1 MVLRRSLE
9 VSLPTDVRISSRLL
23 SALVPCT
30 DALALLMAASA
41 TGFRSTALAYGVLTL
56 IALNIA
62 PPASG
67 RINPRL
73 GDDFGWLL
81 GRLGASLLVVLP
93 IATLMHERVG
103 ELLLLAFSAAIL
115 VPSSRGVAYTV
126 QRRSRARGLI
136 SERALIVGAGG
147 VGVELVRI
155 LEEHPEYGLRPIG
168 FVGNDPGDRDLPI
181 PMLGQSDDLEQVV
194 REHDVTRVVVAYG
207 GGADRELVTILRCCE
222 RLPVEILVVP
232 RLYELSAVQIGP
244 SLDDAWGIP
253 LVRVRRPT
261 PRPPARVAKRAFDVA
276 VGSLIVVLV
285 SPVMLAAAV
294 AVRLSSPGP
303 LLFRQRRVGFD
314 GRVFEILKFRSMR
327 VNDDSDTH
335 WAVDHDDRVTPV
347 GRLLRRTGIDELPQ
361 LFNVLK
367 GQMSLVGPRPE
378 RPLFVER
385 FSTLVPGYKDRH
397 RVPVGLTGWA
407 QIHGLR
413 GDTSIPDRARF
424 DNDYIENWS
433 LWLDVVIIVRTIWLV
448 FKGTGR

>member
-1 MVLRRSLE
+1 VALPRSLE
-9 VSLPTDVRISSRLL
+9 VSLPTDLRISSRLI

-30 DALALLMAASA
+30 DALALLMAAAA

-81 GRLGASLLVVLP
+81 GRLGASMLVVLP

-103 ELLLLAFSAAIL
+103 ELLLLAVSAAIL
-115 VPSSRGVAYTV
+115 VPSGRGVAYAV
-126 QRRSRARGLI
+126 QRRSRSRGLI

-147 VGVELVRI
+147 VGVELARI
-155 LEEHPEYGLRPIG
+155 LEGHPEYGLRPIG
-168 FVGNDPGDRDLPI
+168 FVGNPGDRDLPV

-194 REHDVTRVVVAYG
+194 RQHDVRRVVVAYG
-207 GGADRELVTILRCCE
+207 GGTDRELVTILRRCE

-232 RLYELSAVQIGP
+232 RLYELGAVQIGS

-261 PRPPARVAKRAFDVA
+261 LRPPARVAKRAFDVV

-314 GRVFEILKFRSMR
+314 GREFEILKFRSMR

-385 FSTLVPGYKDRH
+385 FGTAVPGYGDRH

-433 LWLDVVIIVRTIWLV
+433 LWLDVVIILRTIWLV

>member
-1 MVLRRSLE
+1 MALRRSLE
-9 VSLPTDVRISSRLL
+9 VSVPADLSISSRLP

-30 DALALLMAASA
+30 DALALLLAAAA
-41 TGFRSTALAYGVLTL
+41 TGFRPTAFGYGVLAV

-62 PPASG
+62 PPVSS

-81 GRLGASLLVVLP
+81 GRLGTCMLVVLP
-93 IATLMHERVG
+93 IATLVHERAG
-103 ELLLLAFSAAIL
+103 ELLLLAVSATVL
-115 VPSSRGVAYTV
+115 VATSRGVAYGI
-126 QRRSRARGLI
+126 QRRLRARGLV
-136 SERALIVGAGG
+136 SERALIVGAGD
-147 VGVELVRI
+147 VGVELARI
-155 LEEHPEYGLRPIG
+155 LDGHPEYGLRPIG
-168 FVGNDPGDRDLPI
+168 FLGDPGDRALPI
-181 PMLGQSDDLEQVV
+181 PTLGDSEDLEQVV
-194 REHDVTRVVVAYG
+194 RQQDVRRVVVGYG
-207 GGADRELVTILRCCE
+207 GGEDRQLVGILRRCE
-222 RLPVEILVVP
+222 SLPVEILVVP
-232 RLYELSAVQIGP
+232 RLFELNAVPIGA
-244 SLDDAWGIP
+244 SRDDAWGIP

-261 PRPPARVAKRAFDVA
+261 LQPSARIAKRVFDLV

-285 SPVMLAAAV
+285 SPVMLVAAW

-303 LLFRQRRVGFD
+303 LLFRQRRIGFD
-314 GRVFEILKFRSMR
+314 GREFEILKFRSMR

-335 WAVDHDDRVTPV
+335 WAVDHDDRITPA

-378 RPLFVER
+378 RPLFAER
-385 FSTLVPGYKDRH
+385 FGTAVPGYRDRH

-424 DNDYIENWS
+424 DNDYIEHWS
-433 LWLDVVIIVRTIWLV
+433 LWLDVMIILRTIWLV
-448 FKGTGR
+448 LKGTGR

>member
-1 MVLRRSLE
+1 MVLHRSLE
-9 VSLPTDVRISSRLL
+9 VSVPTDLSVSSRLP

-30 DALALLMAASA
+30 DAVALLLASAA
-41 TGFRSTALAYGVLTL
+41 TGFHSTALAFGVLTA

-62 PPASG
+62 RPVSS

-81 GRLGASLLVVLP
+81 GRLGACMLVVLP
-93 IATLMHERVG
+93 IATLVHERVG
-103 ELLLLAFSAAIL
+103 ELLLLAVSATIL
-115 VPSSRGVAYTV
+115 VTSGRGVAYGI
-126 QRRSRARGLI
+126 QRRLRARGLI
-136 SERALIVGAGG
+136 SERALIVGAGD
-147 VGVELVRI
+147 VGVELASI
-155 LEEHPEYGLRPIG
+155 LDGHPEYGLRPIG
-168 FVGNDPGDRDLPI
+168 FVGDPADRDLSV
-181 PMLGQSDDLEQVV
+181 PMLGLSDDLEEVV
-194 REHDVTRVVVAYG
+194 RQYDVKRVVVAYG
-207 GGADRELVTILRCCE
+207 GGADRRLVAILRRCE

-232 RLYELSAVQIGP
+232 RLFELNALPIGP
-244 SLDDAWGIP
+244 SLEDAWGIP
-253 LVRVRRPT
+253 LVRIRRPILQ
-261 PRPPARVAKRAFDVA
+261 PPARVVKRAFDLV

-285 SPVMLAAAV
+285 SPLMLAAAL

-303 LLFRQRRVGFD
+303 LLFRQRRIGFD
-314 GRVFEILKFRSMR
+314 GREFEILKFRSMR

-335 WAVDHDDRVTPV
+335 WAVDHDDRITPA

-378 RPLFVER
+378 RPLFAER
-385 FSTLVPGYKDRH
+385 FGTAVPGYTDRH

-424 DNDYIENWS
+424 DNDYIEHWS
-433 LWLDVVIIVRTIWLV
+433 LWLDVMIILRTIWLV

>member
-9 VSLPTDVRISSRLL
+9 VSVPTDLSISSRLP

-30 DALALLMAASA
+30 DALALLLAAAA
-41 TGFRSTALAYGVLTL
+41 TGFRSTALAYGVLTA

-62 PPASG
+62 LPVSS

-73 GDDFGWLL
+73 GDDFGWLF
-81 GRLGASLLVVLP
+81 GRLGACMLVVLP
-93 IATLMHERVG
+93 IATLVHERVG
-103 ELLLLAFSAAIL
+103 ELLLLAVSATIL
-115 VPSSRGVAYTV
+115 IPAGRGVAYGI
-126 QRRSRARGLI
+126 QRRLRARGVI
-136 SERALIVGAGG
+136 SERALIVGTGE
-147 VGVELVRI
+147 VGVELARI
-155 LEEHPEYGLRPIG
+155 LDGHPEYGLRPIG
-168 FVGNDPGDRDLPI
+168 LVGDPGDRALPV
-181 PMLGQSDDLEQVV
+181 PVLGYGDDLEQVV
-194 REHDVTRVVVAYG
+194 REQDVRRVVVAYG
-207 GGADRELVTILRCCE
+207 GGPDPQLVRILRRCE
-222 RLPVEILVVP
+222 SLPVEILVVP
-232 RLYELSAVQIGP
+232 RFFELNSVPVGP

-253 LVRVRRPT
+253 LVHVRRPT
-261 PRPPARVAKRAFDVA
+261 LQPPARIAKRAFDLV
-276 VGSLIVVLV
+276 VGSMIVVLV
-285 SPVMLAAAV
+285 SPVMLVAAG

-303 LLFRQRRVGFD
+303 LLFRQRRIGFG
-314 GRVFEILKFRSMR
+314 GREFEILKFRSMR

-335 WAVDHDDRVTPV
+335 WAVDHDDRVTPA

-378 RPLFVER
+378 RPLFAER
-385 FSTLVPGYKDRH
+385 FGTVVPGYTDRH

-424 DNDYIENWS
+424 DNDYIEHWS
-433 LWLDVVIIVRTIWLV
+433 LWLDVMIIVRTIWLV